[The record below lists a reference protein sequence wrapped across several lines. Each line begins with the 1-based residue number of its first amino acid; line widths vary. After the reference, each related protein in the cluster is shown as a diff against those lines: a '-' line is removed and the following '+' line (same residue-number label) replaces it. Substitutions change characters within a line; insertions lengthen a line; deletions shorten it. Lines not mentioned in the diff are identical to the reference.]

1 MRPLKAL
8 AETASELRD
17 VLPRPFLERFDT
29 LQAVRK
35 VRALYEELAS

>member
-8 AETASELRD
+8 AESASELRD
-17 VLPRPFLERFDT
+17 VLPRPYLEQFEP

-35 VRALYEELAS
+35 VRALLEELSR